1 MTGELRRLRRVSPNP
16 SEPNFC
22 YNRRPMAK
30 NEYGA
35 DSIKTLDPVTHI
47 RMRPGMYVGEPGTGA
62 MYHDCIYILMKE
74 VIDNSVDEF
83 VMGCGKKID
92 VTVNYDTGETSVRDY
107 GRGIPLEKVV
117 DCVSQMNTGG
127 KFDSD
132 NFQFSAGMNGVGTK
146 AVNALSEFFEVRSF
160 RDGAY
165 SEAFFK
171 EGRLQSKKR
180 GTCKTR
186 EPNGTFIR
194 YRPDVTVLKNFKV
207 REEHVVRRMKMY
219 CYVNAGLTIN
229 LNGQSICSEHGLA
242 DLIADEAQFEK
253 LYAPFHV
260 KTKNLEIIFTH
271 TNRFGEEYH
280 SFVNG
285 QYTTDGGTHLTA
297 FKEALTKAL
306 NDWDAKKKFDGD
318 DIRDGLLGAV
328 SLRIMNPVF
337 EGQTKIKFVMN
348 DIRSDLVAEMKKEI
362 EVALHRSPS
371 ETEKLIAK
379 IEETGKIRSQLNSI
393 KKQARERSQA
403 VQVRVPQLKDCK
415 NHLKL
420 DKIDK
425 KTGKPEGE
433 GTMIFLT
440 EGKSA
445 GGTLGNARDAMNQAV
460 FFLRGKCLNTCGLN
474 KDVLYKNEE
483 FFNLIKTLDIEDTLD
498 HLRYGKIIFATDA
511 DVDGLHIRMLLT
523 TFFMRFYRQ
532 LITDGRVFIL
542 ETPLF
547 RVRNKKEQ
555 YYCFSD
561 EERERAIKACGR
573 GCEITRFKG
582 LGELNAKEF
591 KDFIGPE
598 MRLTPVTCVDDV
610 DVEKT
615 IKFYMGANTPERKDY
630 IMDSLVCD
638 SSEF

>member
-1 MTGELRRLRRVSPNP
+1 
-16 SEPNFC
+16 
-22 YNRRPMAK
+22 MAK
-30 NEYGA
+30 DNYGA

-74 VIDNSVDEF
+74 VIDNAIDEF
-83 VMGCGKKID
+83 GQGFGRKID
-92 VTVNYDTGETSVRDY
+92 VTVNYDTGEVSVRDY

-127 KFDSD
+127 KYD
-132 NFQFSAGMNGVGTK
+132 NENYQFSAGMNGVGTK

-165 SEAFFK
+165 SEAFFR

-180 GTCKTR
+180 GTCRTR
-186 EPNGTFIR
+186 EPDGTFIR
-194 YRPDVTVLKNFKV
+194 YKPDVKVLKNFKV
-207 REEHVVRRMKMY
+207 REEHVLRRMKMY

-229 LNGQSICSEHGLA
+229 LNGQSICSDKGLS

-253 LYAPFHV
+253 LYAPFHL
-260 KTKNLEIIFTH
+260 KTKTLEIIFTH

-280 SFVNG
+280 TFVNG

-306 NDWDAKKKFDGD
+306 NDYDPKKKFDGD

-328 SLRIMNPVF
+328 SVRIMNPVF
-337 EGQTKIKFVMN
+337 EGQTKIKLVMN
-348 DIRSDLVAEMKKEI
+348 DLRADLVAQMRKEI
-362 EVALHRSPS
+362 EAVLHRAPA
-371 ETEKLIAK
+371 EADKLIAK
-379 IEETGKIRSQLNSI
+379 IEETGRIRSQLNTI

-403 VQVRVPQLKDCK
+403 VSVRVPQLKDCK
-415 NHLKL
+415 NHLRL
-420 DKIDK
+420 DKINK
-425 KTGKPEGE
+425 KTGKPEGDD
-433 GTMIFLT
+433 TMIFLT
-440 EGKSA
+440 EGQSA
-445 GGTLGNARDAMNQAV
+445 GGTLGLARDTTNQAV
-460 FFLRGKCLNTCGLN
+460 FFLKGKPLNTCGLN
-474 KDVLYKNEE
+474 KDVLYRNEE
-483 FFNLIKTLDIEDTLD
+483 FFNLIKTLDIEETLD
-498 HLRYGKIIFATDA
+498 HLRYSRIVFATDA

-532 LITDGRVFIL
+532 LVTDGRVFIL

-547 RVRNKKEQ
+547 RVRNKKEH
-555 YYCFSD
+555 YFCYSD
-561 EERERAIKACGR
+561 AEREAAIKKCGK

-582 LGELNAKEF
+582 LGEIDKDDF
-591 KDFIGPE
+591 KGFIGE
-598 MRLTPVTCVDDV
+598 GIRLTPVTCSDDV

-615 IKFYMGANTPERKDY
+615 IKFYMGNNTPERKDY

-638 SSEF
+638 STEF

>member
-1 MTGELRRLRRVSPNP
+1 
-16 SEPNFC
+16 
-22 YNRRPMAK
+22 MAK
-30 NEYGA
+30 DYG
-35 DSIKTLDPVTHI
+35 DTSIKTLDPVTHI

-74 VIDNSVDEF
+74 VIDNSIDEF

-92 VTVNYDTGETSVRDY
+92 VTVNYDTGEVSVRDY
-107 GRGIPLEKVV
+107 GRGIPLGKVV

-132 NFQFSAGMNGVGTK
+132 SFQFSAGMNGVGTK
-146 AVNALSEFFEVRSF
+146 AVNALSEFFEVRSYREGEF
-160 RDGAY
+160 
-165 SEAFFK
+165 SEAYFE
-171 EGRLQSKKR
+171 EGRLKSQRR
-180 GTCKTR
+180 GRQKTPER
-186 EPNGTFIR
+186 DGTFIR
-194 YRPDVTVLKNFKV
+194 YKPDVKVLKHFKV
-207 REEHVVRRMKMY
+207 REEHVLRRMKMY
-219 CYVNAGLTIN
+219 CYVNAGLTIV
-229 LNGQSICSEHGLA
+229 LNGQPICSEHGLA

-253 LYAPFHV
+253 LYTPFHV
-260 KTKNLEIIFTH
+260 KTKSLEIIFTH
-271 TNRFGEEYH
+271 TSRFGEEYH

-306 NDWDAKKKFDGD
+306 NDYDAKKKFDGD
-318 DIRDGLLGAV
+318 DIRDGLIGAV
-328 SLRIMNPVF
+328 SIRIMNPVF

-348 DIRSDLVAEMKKEI
+348 DIRADLVAEMKKAI
-362 EVALHRSPS
+362 EAELHRAPA

-379 IEETGKIRSQLNSI
+379 IEETGKIRSQLNTI
-393 KKQARERSQA
+393 KKKAREHAQA
-403 VQVRVPQLKDCK
+403 VSVRVPQLKDCK
-415 NHLKL
+415 HHLRL
-420 DKIDK
+420 DRVDR
-425 KTGKPEGE
+425 KTGQPEGAD
-433 GTMIFLT
+433 TMIFLT
-440 EGKSA
+440 EGQSA
-445 GGTLGNARDAMNQAV
+445 GGTLGNARDALNQAV
-460 FFLRGKCLNTCGLN
+460 FFLRGKPLNTFGVG
-474 KDVLYKNEE
+474 KSVLYENVE

-532 LITDGRVFIL
+532 LVTDGRVFIL

-555 YYCFSD
+555 HYCFSD
-561 EERERAIKACGR
+561 EEREAAIRKCGR

-591 KDFIGPE
+591 KDFIGPD
-598 MRLTPVTCVDDV
+598 MRLTPVTCADDQ

-615 IKFYMGANTPERKDY
+615 IKFYMGSNTPERKGY

-638 SSEF
+638 AAEF

>member
-1 MTGELRRLRRVSPNP
+1 
-16 SEPNFC
+16 
-22 YNRRPMAK
+22 MAK
-30 NEYGA
+30 ENYG
-35 DSIKTLDPVTHI
+35 DDNIKTLDPVTHI

-74 VIDNSVDEF
+74 VIDNSIDEF
-83 VMGCGKKID
+83 VMGHGKKID
-92 VTVNYDTGETSVRDY
+92 VTVNYDTGEVSVRDY
-107 GRGIPLEKVV
+107 GRGIPLGKVV

-132 NFQFSAGMNGVGTK
+132 AFQFSAGMNGVGTK
-146 AVNALSEFFEVRSF
+146 AVNALSEFFEVRSYREGEF
-160 RDGAY
+160 
-165 SEAFFK
+165 SEAYFE
-171 EGRLQSKKR
+171 EGRLKSKKR
-180 GTCKTR
+180 GAQKKPER
-186 EPNGTFIR
+186 DGTFIH
-194 YRPDVTVLKNFKV
+194 YKPDVKVLKHFKV
-207 REEHVVRRMKMY
+207 REEHVLRRMKMY
-219 CYVNAGLTIN
+219 CYVNAGLTIC
-229 LNGQSICSEHGLA
+229 LNGQDICSEHGLA
-242 DLIADEAQFEK
+242 DLVADEVQFEK

-260 KTKNLEIIFTH
+260 KTKTLEIIFTH

-306 NDWDAKKKFDGD
+306 NDYDSKKKFDGD

-328 SLRIMNPVF
+328 SIRIMNPVF

-348 DIRSDLVAEMKKEI
+348 DIRADLVAEMKKAI
-362 EVALHRSPS
+362 EAELHRAPA

-379 IEETGKIRSQLNSI
+379 IEETGKIRSQLVSI
-393 KKQARERSQA
+393 KKKAREHSQA
-403 VQVRVPQLKDCK
+403 VSVRVPQLKDCQH
-415 NHLKL
+415 HLKL
-420 DKIDK
+420 DKINK
-425 KTGKPEGE
+425 KTGKPEGDD
-433 GTMIFLT
+433 TMIFLT
-440 EGKSA
+440 EGQSA
-445 GGTLGNARDAMNQAV
+445 GGTLGNARDATNQAV
-460 FFLRGKCLNTCGLN
+460 FFLRGKPLNTFGVGKN
-474 KDVLYKNEE
+474 VLYENVE

-498 HLRYGKIIFATDA
+498 HLRYAKIIFATDA

-532 LITDGRVFIL
+532 LVTDGRVFIL

-547 RVRNKKEQ
+547 RVRNKKDQ
-555 YYCFSD
+555 VYCFS
-561 EERERAIKACGR
+561 EAERDAAQKKLGR
-573 GCEITRFKG
+573 GCETTRFKG

-591 KDFIGPE
+591 KDFIGE
-598 MRLTPVTCVDDV
+598 DMRLTPVTCSDDV

-615 IKFYMGANTPERKDY
+615 IKFYMGNNTPERKGY

>member
-1 MTGELRRLRRVSPNP
+1 
-16 SEPNFC
+16 
-22 YNRRPMAK
+22 MAK

-146 AVNALSEFFEVRSF
+146 AVNALSEFFEVRAF
-160 RDGAY
+160 RDGEY

-171 EGRLQSKKR
+171 EGRLQSSKR
-180 GTCKTR
+180 GKCAAR

-194 YRPDVTVLKNFKV
+194 YKPDAKVLKNFKV
-207 REEHVVRRMKMY
+207 REEHVLRRMKMY

-229 LNGQSICSEHGLA
+229 LNGQAICSERGLA

-306 NDWDAKKKFDGD
+306 NDYDPKKKFDGD
-318 DIRDGLLGAV
+318 DIRDGLIGAV
-328 SLRIMNPVF
+328 SIRIMNPVF

-348 DIRSDLVAEMKKEI
+348 DIRAELVQQMRKEI
-362 EVALHRSPS
+362 EAALHRSTA
-371 ETEKLIAK
+371 EADKLIAK
-379 IEETGKIRSQLNSI
+379 IEETGKIRSQLNTI

-403 VQVRVPQLKDCK
+403 VSVRVPQLKDCK
-415 NHLKL
+415 NHLRL
-420 DKIDK
+420 DKLNK
-425 KTGKPEGE
+425 KTGKPEGDD
-433 GTMIFLT
+433 TMIFLT
-440 EGKSA
+440 EGQSA
-445 GGTLGNARDAMNQAV
+445 GGTLGQARDTMNQAM
-460 FFLRGKCLNTCGLN
+460 FFLKGKPLNTCGLA
-474 KDVLYKNEE
+474 KDVLYRNEE
-483 FFNLIKTLDIEDTLD
+483 FFNLIKTLDIEESLD
-498 HLRYGKIIFATDA
+498 NLRYSKIIFATDA

-532 LITDGRVFIL
+532 LILDGRVFIL

-547 RVRNKKEQ
+547 RVRNKKEH
-555 YYCFSD
+555 YFCYTD
-561 EERERAIKACGR
+561 AEREAAIRKCGR

-582 LGELNAKEF
+582 LGEIDKEDF
-591 KDFIGPE
+591 KGFIGE
-598 MRLTPVTCVDDV
+598 DMRLTPVVCADDS

-630 IMDSLVCD
+630 IMESLVCD

>member
-1 MTGELRRLRRVSPNP
+1 
-16 SEPNFC
+16 
-22 YNRRPMAK
+22 MAK
-30 NEYGA
+30 DYG
-35 DSIKTLDPVTHI
+35 DDKIKTLDPVTHI

-74 VIDNSVDEF
+74 VIDNSIDEF

-92 VTVNYDTGETSVRDY
+92 VTVNYDTGEVSVRDY
-107 GRGIPLEKVV
+107 GRGIPLGKVV

-132 NFQFSAGMNGVGTK
+132 SFQFSAGMNGVGTK
-146 AVNALSEFFEVRSF
+146 AVNALSTFFEVRSF
-160 RDGAY
+160 RDGEFA
-165 SEAFFK
+165 EACFE
-171 EGRLQSKKR
+171 EGRLKSQRR
-180 GTCKTR
+180 GKQKTAER
-186 EPNGTFIR
+186 DGTIIR
-194 YRPDVTVLKNFKV
+194 YRPDVKVLKNFKM
-207 REEHVVRRMKMY
+207 REEHVLRRMKMY
-219 CYVNAGLTIN
+219 CYVNAGLTIV
-229 LNGQSICSEHGLA
+229 LNGQTICSEHGLA
-242 DLIADEAQFEK
+242 DLVADEAQFEK

-260 KTKNLEIIFTH
+260 KTKSLEIIFTH

-306 NDWDAKKKFDGD
+306 NDYDAKKKFDGD

-328 SLRIMNPVF
+328 SIRIMNPVF

-348 DIRSDLVAEMKKEI
+348 DIRADLVAEMKKEI
-362 EVALHRSPS
+362 LAALHRAPA
-371 ETEKLIAK
+371 ETEKLVAK
-379 IEETGKIRSQLNSI
+379 IEETGKIRSQLNTI
-393 KKQARERSQA
+393 KKQARERTQA
-403 VQVRVPQLKDCK
+403 VSVRVPQLKDCK
-415 NHLKL
+415 RHLKL

-425 KTGKPEGE
+425 KTGQPEGAD
-433 GTMIFLT
+433 TMIFLT
-440 EGKSA
+440 EGQSA
-445 GGTLGNARDAMNQAV
+445 GGTLGLARDTMNQAV
-460 FFLRGKCLNTCGLN
+460 FFLKGKPLNTCGLN
-474 KDVLYKNEE
+474 KDVLYRNEE

-498 HLRYGKIIFATDA
+498 HLRYGRIIFATDA

-547 RVRNKKEQ
+547 RVRNKKEH
-555 YYCFSD
+555 YFCYTD
-561 EERERAIKACGR
+561 AEREAAIRKCGK

-582 LGELNAKEF
+582 LGEIDKDDF
-591 KDFIGPE
+591 KGFIGDE
-598 MRLTPVTCVDDV
+598 IRLTPVTCSDDQ

-630 IMDSLVCD
+630 IMDTLVCD
-638 SSEF
+638 AAEF

>member
-1 MTGELRRLRRVSPNP
+1 
-16 SEPNFC
+16 
-22 YNRRPMAK
+22 MAK
-30 NEYGA
+30 KEYGA

-47 RMRPGMYVGEPGTGA
+47 RKRPGMYVGEPGTGA

-92 VTVNYDTGETSVRDY
+92 VTVDYATGETSVRDY

-117 DCVSQMNTGG
+117 ACVSQMNTGG

-146 AVNALSEFFEVRSF
+146 AVNALSEFFEVRAF
-160 RDGAY
+160 RDGEY
-165 SEAFFK
+165 SEAFFR
-171 EGRLQSKKR
+171 EGRLVSQKR
-180 GTCKTR
+180 GKCERR
-186 EPNGTFIR
+186 EPDGTFIR
-194 YRPDVTVLKNFKV
+194 YKPDEKVLKKFKV
-207 REEHVVRRMKMY
+207 REEHVLRRMKMY
-219 CYVNAGLTIN
+219 CYVNAGLEIV
-229 LNGQSICSEHGLA
+229 LNGQRICSQNGLS

-253 LYAPFHV
+253 LYTPFHI
-260 KTKNLEIIFTH
+260 KTKNLELIFTH

-306 NDWDAKKKFDGD
+306 NDFDSKKKFDGD
-318 DIRDGLLGAV
+318 DIRDGLVGAV
-328 SLRIMNPVF
+328 SLRIMDPVF

-348 DIRSDLVAEMKKEI
+348 DIRPALVAEMKKEI
-362 EVALHRSPS
+362 DAALHRSPG
-371 ETEKLIAK
+371 ETAKLIAK
-379 IEETGKIRSQLNSI
+379 IEETGKIRSQLNTI

-403 VQVRVPQLKDCK
+403 VSVRVPQLKDCR
-415 NHLKL
+415 NHLRL

-425 KTGKPEGE
+425 KTGRPEGE
-433 GTMIFLT
+433 DTMIFLT

-483 FFNLIKTLDIEDTLD
+483 FFNLIKTLDIEDGTD
-498 HLRYGKIIFATDA
+498 RLRYGKIVFATDA

-532 LITDGRVFIL
+532 LVADGRVFIL

-547 RVRNKKEQ
+547 RVRNKKIQ
-555 YYCFSD
+555 RYCFSD
-561 EERERAIKACGR
+561 AEREAAIAECGK

-591 KDFIGPE
+591 KDFIGPD
-598 MRLTPVTCVDDV
+598 MRLTPVTCTDDT

-630 IMDSLVCD
+630 IMESLVCD
-638 SSEF
+638 PGDF

>member
-1 MTGELRRLRRVSPNP
+1 
-16 SEPNFC
+16 
-22 YNRRPMAK
+22 MAK
-30 NEYGA
+30 ENYS
-35 DSIKTLDPVTHI
+35 DDNIKTLDPVTHI

-74 VIDNSVDEF
+74 VIDNSIDEF
-83 VMGCGKKID
+83 VMGCGKRID

-107 GRGIPLEKVV
+107 GRGIPLGKVV

-132 NFQFSAGMNGVGTK
+132 SFQFSAGMNGVGTK
-146 AVNALSEFFEVRSF
+146 AVNARSEFFEGRSYREGEF
-160 RDGAY
+160 
-165 SEAFFK
+165 SEAYFE
-171 EGRLQSKKR
+171 EGRLKSKKR
-180 GTCKTR
+180 GKQK
-186 EPNGTFIR
+186 EPQRDGTFIR
-194 YRPDVTVLKNFKV
+194 YKPDAKVLKHFKV
-207 REEHVVRRMKMY
+207 REEHVLRRMKMY

-229 LNGQSICSEHGLA
+229 LNGQTICSDHGLQ
-242 DLIADEAQFEK
+242 DLIADEVQFEK
-253 LYAPFHV
+253 LYAPFHI
-260 KTKNLEIIFTH
+260 KTKTLEIIFTH

-306 NDWDAKKKFDGD
+306 NDYDSKKKFEGD
-318 DIRDGLLGAV
+318 DIRDGLIGAV
-328 SLRIMNPVF
+328 SIRIMNPVF

-348 DIRSDLVAEMKKEI
+348 DIRSDLVAEMRKEI
-362 EVALHRSPS
+362 ESALHRSPA
-371 ETEKLIAK
+371 ETDKLIAK
-379 IEETGKIRSQLNSI
+379 IEETGKIRSQLVTI
-393 KKQARERSQA
+393 KKKAREHAQA
-403 VQVRVPQLKDCK
+403 VSVRVPQLKDCK

-420 DKIDK
+420 DKINK
-425 KTGKPEGE
+425 KTGKAEGE
-433 GTMIFLT
+433 DTMIFLT
-440 EGKSA
+440 EGLSA
-445 GGTLGNARDAMNQAV
+445 GGTLGKVRDAATQAV
-460 FFLRGKCLNTCGLN
+460 FFLRGKCLNTCGMSKN
-474 KDVLYKNEE
+474 VLYENVE
-483 FFNLIKTLDIEDTLD
+483 FFNLIKTLDVDETLE

-532 LITDGRVFIL
+532 LVTDGRVFIL

-561 EERERAIKACGR
+561 EERETAIKKCGR

-582 LGELNAKEF
+582 LGELDDDDF
-591 KDFIGPE
+591 RDFIGPD
-598 MRLTPVTCVDDV
+598 MRLTPVTCADDS

-615 IKFYMGANTPERKDY
+615 IKFYMGSNTPERKDY
-630 IMDSLVCD
+630 IMNTLVCD
-638 SSEF
+638 ETSFE

>member
-1 MTGELRRLRRVSPNP
+1 
-16 SEPNFC
+16 
-22 YNRRPMAK
+22 MAK
-30 NEYGA
+30 DYG
-35 DSIKTLDPVTHI
+35 DDKIKTLDPVTHI
-47 RMRPGMYVGEPGTGA
+47 RLRPGMYVGEPGTGA

-74 VIDNSVDEF
+74 VIDNSIDEF
-83 VMGCGKKID
+83 VMGEGKRID
-92 VTVNYDTGETSVRDY
+92 VTVNYDTGETAVRDY
-107 GRGIPLEKVV
+107 GRGIPLGKVV

-132 NFQFSAGMNGVGTK
+132 SFQFSAGMNGVGTK

-160 RDGAY
+160 RDGEF
-165 SEAFFK
+165 SEAMFK

-180 GTCKTR
+180 GKTKTS
-186 EPNGTFIR
+186 EPHGTYIR
-194 YRPDVTVLKNFKV
+194 YKPDVKVLKSFKV
-207 REEHVVRRMKMY
+207 REEHVLRRMKMY

-229 LNGQSICSEHGLA
+229 LNGQEIRSDRGLS

-253 LYAPFHV
+253 LYAPFHI
-260 KTKNLEIIFTH
+260 KTKNLELIFTH

-306 NDWDAKKKFDGD
+306 NEYDPKKKFDGD
-318 DIRDGLLGAV
+318 DIRDGLIGAV

-348 DIRSDLVAEMKKEI
+348 DIRADLVNEMKKEI
-362 EVALHRSPS
+362 LTALHRSS
-371 ETEKLIAK
+371 AETDKLIAK
-379 IEETGKIRSQLNSI
+379 IEETGKIRSQLNTI

-420 DKIDK
+420 DKLDK
-425 KTGKPEGE
+425 KTGKAEGE

-483 FFNLIKTLDIEDTLD
+483 FFNLIKTLDIEETLE

-532 LITDGRVFIL
+532 LVTDGRVYIL

-555 YYCFSD
+555 HYCFSD
-561 EERERAIKACGR
+561 EEREAAIKKCGK

-598 MRLTPVTCVDDV
+598 MRLTPVTCADDT

>member
-1 MTGELRRLRRVSPNP
+1 
-16 SEPNFC
+16 
-22 YNRRPMAK
+22 MAK
-30 NEYGA
+30 DYG
-35 DSIKTLDPVTHI
+35 DDKIKTLDPVTHI

-74 VIDNSVDEF
+74 VIDNSIDEF

-92 VTVNYDTGETSVRDY
+92 VTVNYDTGEVSVRDY
-107 GRGIPLEKVV
+107 GRGIPLGKVV

-132 NFQFSAGMNGVGTK
+132 SFQFSAGMNGVGTK
-146 AVNALSEFFEVRSF
+146 AVNALSTFFEVRSF
-160 RDGAY
+160 RDGEFA
-165 SEAFFK
+165 EASFE
-171 EGRLQSKKR
+171 EGRLKSQRR
-180 GTCKTR
+180 GKQKTAER
-186 EPNGTFIR
+186 DGTFIR
-194 YRPDVTVLKNFKV
+194 YRPDVKVLKNFKM
-207 REEHVVRRMKMY
+207 REEHVLRRMKMY
-219 CYVNAGLTIN
+219 CYVNAGLTIV
-229 LNGQSICSEHGLA
+229 LNGQTICSEHGLA
-242 DLIADEAQFEK
+242 DLVADEAQFEK

-260 KTKNLEIIFTH
+260 KTKSLEIIFTH

-306 NDWDAKKKFDGD
+306 NDYDAKKKFDGD

-328 SLRIMNPVF
+328 SIRIMNPVF

-348 DIRSDLVAEMKKEI
+348 DIRADLVAEMKKEI
-362 EVALHRSPS
+362 LAALHRAPA
-371 ETEKLIAK
+371 ETEKLVAK
-379 IEETGKIRSQLNSI
+379 IEETGKIRSQLNTI
-393 KKQARERSQA
+393 KKQARERTQA
-403 VQVRVPQLKDCK
+403 VSVRVPQLKDCK
-415 NHLKL
+415 RHLKL

-425 KTGKPEGE
+425 KTGQPEGSD
-433 GTMIFLT
+433 TMIFLT
-440 EGKSA
+440 EGQSA
-445 GGTLGNARDAMNQAV
+445 GGTLGLARDTMNQAV
-460 FFLRGKCLNTCGLN
+460 FFLKGKPLNTCGLN
-474 KDVLYKNEE
+474 KDVLYRNEE

-498 HLRYGKIIFATDA
+498 HLRYGRIIFATDA

-547 RVRNKKEQ
+547 RVRNKKEH
-555 YYCFSD
+555 YFCYTD
-561 EERERAIKACGR
+561 AEREAAIRKCGK

-582 LGELNAKEF
+582 LGEIDKDDF
-591 KDFIGPE
+591 KGFIGDE
-598 MRLTPVTCVDDV
+598 IRLTPVTCADDQ

-630 IMDSLVCD
+630 IMNTLVCD
-638 SSEF
+638 AAEF

>member
-1 MTGELRRLRRVSPNP
+1 
-16 SEPNFC
+16 
-22 YNRRPMAK
+22 MAK
-30 NEYGA
+30 DYG
-35 DSIKTLDPVTHI
+35 DTSIKTLDPVTHI
-47 RMRPGMYVGEPGTGA
+47 RTRPGMYVGEPGTGA

-74 VIDNSVDEF
+74 VIDNSIDEF
-83 VMGCGKKID
+83 VMGCGKRID
-92 VTVNYDTGETSVRDY
+92 VNVNYDTGETSVRDY
-107 GRGIPLEKVV
+107 GRGIPLGKVV

-132 NFQFSAGMNGVGTK
+132 SFQFSAGMNGVGTK
-146 AVNALSEFFEVRSF
+146 AVNALSEFFEVRAF
-160 RDGAY
+160 RDGEF

-180 GTCKTR
+180 GKQKTAER
-186 EPNGTFIR
+186 DGTFIR
-194 YRPDVTVLKNFKV
+194 YKPDVKVLKNFKV

-219 CYVNAGLTIN
+219 CYVNAGLTIT
-229 LNGQSICSEHGLA
+229 LNGQEICSDHGLA

-253 LYAPFHV
+253 LYAPFHI

-306 NDWDAKKKFDGD
+306 NEYDSKKKFDGD
-318 DIRDGLLGAV
+318 DIRDGLIGAV

-348 DIRSDLVAEMKKEI
+348 DIKAELVTEMRQEI
-362 EVALHRSPS
+362 LSALHRSS
-371 ETEKLIAK
+371 AETEKLIKK
-379 IEETGKIRSQLNSI
+379 IEETGKIRSQLNTI
-393 KKQARERSQA
+393 KKQARERAQA
-403 VQVRVPQLKDCK
+403 TSVRVPQLKDCK

-420 DKIDK
+420 DKIVK

-433 GTMIFLT
+433 DTMIFLT
-440 EGKSA
+440 EGQSA

-460 FFLRGKCLNTCGLN
+460 FFLRGKPLNTFGVG
-474 KDVLYKNEE
+474 KEVLYKNEE
-483 FFNLIKTLDIEDTLD
+483 FFNLIKTLDIEETLD

-511 DVDGLHIRMLLT
+511 DVDGLHIRMLLA

-532 LITDGRVFIL
+532 LITDGRVYIL

-561 EERERAIKACGR
+561 REREEAIRKCGR

-591 KDFIGPE
+591 KDFIGPD
-598 MRLTPVTCVDDV
+598 MRLTPVTCSDDV

-638 SSEF
+638 AAEF

>member
-1 MTGELRRLRRVSPNP
+1 
-16 SEPNFC
+16 
-22 YNRRPMAK
+22 MAK
-30 NEYGA
+30 DYG
-35 DSIKTLDPVTHI
+35 DTSIKTLDPVTHI

-83 VMGCGKKID
+83 VMGHGKKID
-92 VTVNYDTGETSVRDY
+92 VTVNYDTGEVSVRDY
-107 GRGIPLEKVV
+107 GRGIPLGKVV

-132 NFQFSAGMNGVGTK
+132 AFQFSAGMNGVGTK
-146 AVNALSEFFEVRSF
+146 AVNALSAFFEVRSF
-160 RDGAY
+160 REGEF
-165 SEAFFK
+165 SEAYFE
-171 EGRLQSKKR
+171 EGRLKSQKR
-180 GTCKTR
+180 GKQKTAER
-186 EPNGTFIR
+186 DGTFIR
-194 YRPDVTVLKNFKV
+194 YRPDEKVLKRFKM
-207 REEHVVRRMKMY
+207 REEHVLRRMKMY
-219 CYVNAGLTIN
+219 CYVNAGLTIC
-229 LNGQSICSEHGLA
+229 LNGQDICSERGLA
-242 DLIADEAQFEK
+242 DLIADEVQFEK

-260 KTKNLEIIFTH
+260 KTKTLEIIFTH

-306 NDWDAKKKFDGD
+306 NDYDAKKKFDGD
-318 DIRDGLLGAV
+318 DIRDGLIGAV
-328 SLRIMNPVF
+328 SIRIMNPVF

-348 DIRSDLVAEMKKEI
+348 DIRAELVAEMKKAI
-362 EVALHRSPS
+362 EAELHRAPA
-371 ETEKLIAK
+371 EADKLIAK
-379 IEETGKIRSQLNSI
+379 IEETGKIRSQLNTI
-393 KKQARERSQA
+393 KKQARERTQA
-403 VQVRVPQLKDCK
+403 VSVRVPQLKDCK

-420 DKIDK
+420 DKVDK
-425 KTGKPEGE
+425 KTGKPEGAD
-433 GTMIFLT
+433 TMIFLT
-440 EGKSA
+440 EGQSA

-460 FFLRGKCLNTCGLN
+460 FFLKGKPLNTCGLN
-474 KDVLYKNEE
+474 KDVLYRNEE

-498 HLRYGKIIFATDA
+498 HLRYGRIIFATDA

-547 RVRNKKEQ
+547 RVRNKKEH
-555 YYCFSD
+555 YFCYSD
-561 EERERAIKACGR
+561 AEREAAIRKCGR

-582 LGELNAKEF
+582 LGEIDKDDF
-591 KDFIGPE
+591 KGFIGDDI
-598 MRLTPVTCVDDV
+598 RLTPVTCADDV

-638 SSEF
+638 AAEF

>member
-1 MTGELRRLRRVSPNP
+1 
-16 SEPNFC
+16 
-22 YNRRPMAK
+22 MAK
-30 NEYGA
+30 DYA
-35 DSIKTLDPVTHI
+35 DSSIKTLDPVTHI

-74 VIDNSVDEF
+74 VIDNSIDEF
-83 VMGCGKKID
+83 VMGAGKRID
-92 VTVNYDTGETSVRDY
+92 VNVNYDTGETSVRDY
-107 GRGIPLEKVV
+107 GRGIPLGKVV

-132 NFQFSAGMNGVGTK
+132 SFQFSAGMNGVGTK
-146 AVNALSEFFEVRSF
+146 AVNALSEFFEVRSY
-160 RDGAY
+160 RDGEY
-165 SEAFFK
+165 SEAYFE
-171 EGRLQSKKR
+171 EGRIRSKKR
-180 GTCKTR
+180 GKAKTSDGH
-186 EPNGTFIR
+186 GTYTR
-194 YRPDVTVLKNFKV
+194 YKPDVKVLKHFKV
-207 REEHVVRRMKMY
+207 REEHVVRRMRMY
-219 CYVNAGLTIN
+219 CYVNAGLTIS
-229 LNGQSICSEHGLA
+229 LNGQEIRSDKGLQ

-253 LYAPFHV
+253 LYQPFHV

-271 TNRFGEEYH
+271 TNRFGEGYH

-306 NDWDAKKKFDGD
+306 NDYDPKKKFDGD
-318 DIRDGLLGAV
+318 DIRDGLIGAV

-348 DIRSDLVAEMKKEI
+348 DIRAELVQQMKKEI
-362 EVALHRSPS
+362 EAALHRSPA

-379 IEETGKIRSQLNSI
+379 IEETGKIRSQLNTI
-393 KKQARERSQA
+393 KKQARERTQA
-403 VQVRVPQLKDCK
+403 TQVRVPQLKDCK

-420 DKIDK
+420 DKINK
-425 KTGKPEGE
+425 KTGKAEGE
-433 GTMIFLT
+433 ETMIFLT

-460 FFLRGKCLNTCGLN
+460 FFLRGKCLNTFGLN
-474 KDVLYKNEE
+474 KDILYKNEE
-483 FFNLIKTLDIEDTLD
+483 FFNLIKSLDIEEKLD
-498 HLRYGKIIFATDA
+498 NLRYGKIIFATDA

-532 LITDGRVFIL
+532 LIMDGRVFIL

-561 EERERAIKACGR
+561 VEREAAIKKCGR

-591 KDFIGPE
+591 KDFIGPK
-598 MRLTPVTCVDDV
+598 MRLTPVTCADDV

-615 IKFYMGANTPERKDY
+615 IKFYMGSNTPERKDY
-630 IMDSLVCD
+630 IMESLVCY
-638 SSEF
+638 SSDL

>member
-1 MTGELRRLRRVSPNP
+1 
-16 SEPNFC
+16 
-22 YNRRPMAK
+22 MAK
-30 NEYGA
+30 DNYG
-35 DSIKTLDPVTHI
+35 DSSIKTLDPVTHI

-74 VIDNSVDEF
+74 VIDNSIDEF
-83 VMGCGKKID
+83 VMGFGKRID

-107 GRGIPLEKVV
+107 GRGIPLGKVV

-127 KFDSD
+127 KFNSE

-146 AVNALSEFFEVRSF
+146 AVNALSEFFEVRSY
-160 RDGAY
+160 RDGEF
-165 SEAFFK
+165 SEALFK
-171 EGRLQSKKR
+171 EGRIVSKKR
-180 GTCKTR
+180 GKDKD
-186 EPNGTFIR
+186 NQHSGTFVR
-194 YRPDVTVLKNFKV
+194 YRPDVKVLKNFKV
-207 REEHVVRRMKMY
+207 REEHVLRRMKMY
-219 CYVNAGLTIN
+219 CYVNAGLTIR
-229 LNGQSICSEHGLA
+229 LNGQEICSDHGLA
-242 DLIADEAQFEK
+242 DLVADEAQFEK
-253 LYAPFHV
+253 LYAPFHI
-260 KTKNLEIIFTH
+260 KTKKLEIIFTH

-306 NDWDAKKKFDGD
+306 NEFEPKKKFDGD
-318 DIRDGLLGAV
+318 DIRDGLIGAV
-328 SLRIMNPVF
+328 ALKVMEPVF

-348 DIRSDLVAEMKKEI
+348 DLRAELVREMQKEI
-362 EVALHRSPS
+362 LAALHRSSS
-371 ETEKLIAK
+371 EAAKLIAK
-379 IEETGKIRSQLNSI
+379 IEETGKIRSQLNTI

-403 VQVRVPQLKDCK
+403 VSVRVPQLKDCK
-415 NHLKL
+415 RHLKL

-425 KTGKPEGE
+425 KTGKPEGSD
-433 GTMIFLT
+433 TMIFLV

-445 GGTLGNARDAMNQAV
+445 GGTMVSARDQDTQAV
-460 FFLRGKCLNTCGLN
+460 FCLRGKCLNTCGLN

-483 FFNLIKTLDIEDTLD
+483 FFNLIKTLDIEDTVE
-498 HLRYGKIIFATDA
+498 HLRYGKIVFATDA

-532 LITDGRVFIL
+532 LINDGRVFIL

-555 YYCFSD
+555 YFCYS
-561 EERERAIKACGR
+561 EEEKLAAQKKCGK
-573 GCEITRFKG
+573 GVETTRFKG
-582 LGELNAKEF
+582 LGEIDSGDF
-591 KDFIGPE
+591 KGFIDKHI
-598 MRLTPVTCVDDV
+598 RLTPVTCADDV

-615 IKFYMGANTPERKDY
+615 IKFYMGQNTPERKDY
-630 IMDSLVCD
+630 IMENLVCD

>member
-1 MTGELRRLRRVSPNP
+1 MSRD
-16 SEPNFC
+16 
-22 YNRRPMAK
+22 
-30 NEYGA
+30 YG
-35 DSIKTLDPVTHI
+35 DSNIKTLDPVTHI

-74 VIDNSVDEF
+74 VIDNSIDEF
-83 VMGCGKKID
+83 VMGHGKKID
-92 VTVNYDTGETSVRDY
+92 VNVNYDTGEVSVRDY
-107 GRGIPLEKVV
+107 GRGIPLGKVV

-132 NFQFSAGMNGVGTK
+132 AFQFSAGMNGVGTK
-146 AVNALSEFFEVRSF
+146 AVNALSEFFEVRSYREGEF
-160 RDGAY
+160 
-165 SEAFFK
+165 SEAYFE
-171 EGRLQSKKR
+171 EGRLKSKKR
-180 GTCKTR
+180 GAQKTPER
-186 EPNGTFIR
+186 DGTFIH
-194 YRPDVTVLKNFKV
+194 YKPDVKVLKHFKV
-207 REEHVVRRMKMY
+207 REEHVLRRMKMY

-229 LNGQSICSEHGLA
+229 LNGQDICSEHGLA
-242 DLIADEAQFEK
+242 DLVADEVQFEK

-260 KTKNLEIIFTH
+260 KTKTLEIIFTH

-306 NDWDAKKKFDGD
+306 NDYDSKKKFDGD

-328 SLRIMNPVF
+328 SIRIMNPVF

-348 DIRSDLVAEMKKEI
+348 DIRADLVAEMKKAI
-362 EVALHRSPS
+362 EAELHRAPA

-379 IEETGKIRSQLNSI
+379 IEETGKIRSQLVSI
-393 KKQARERSQA
+393 KKKAREHSQA
-403 VQVRVPQLKDCK
+403 VSVRVPQLKDCQH
-415 NHLKL
+415 HLKL
-420 DKIDK
+420 DKINK
-425 KTGKPEGE
+425 KTGKPEGDD
-433 GTMIFLT
+433 TMIFLT
-440 EGKSA
+440 EGQSA
-445 GGTLGNARDAMNQAV
+445 GGTLGNARDATNQAV
-460 FFLRGKCLNTCGLN
+460 FFLRGKPLNTFGVGKN
-474 KDVLYKNEE
+474 VLYENVE

-498 HLRYGKIIFATDA
+498 HLRYAKIIFATDA

-532 LITDGRVFIL
+532 LVTDGRVFIL

-547 RVRNKKEQ
+547 RVRNKKDQ
-555 YYCFSD
+555 VYCFS
-561 EERERAIKACGR
+561 EAERDAAQKKLGR
-573 GCEITRFKG
+573 GCETTRFKG

-591 KDFIGPE
+591 KDFIGE
-598 MRLTPVTCVDDV
+598 DMRLTPVTCSDDV

-615 IKFYMGANTPERKDY
+615 IKFYMGNNTPERKGY

-638 SSEF
+638 SSDF

>member
-1 MTGELRRLRRVSPNP
+1 
-16 SEPNFC
+16 
-22 YNRRPMAK
+22 MAK
-30 NEYGA
+30 DYG
-35 DSIKTLDPVTHI
+35 DTSIKTLDPVTHI
-47 RMRPGMYVGEPGTGA
+47 RTRPGMYVGEPGTGA

-83 VMGCGKKID
+83 VMGKGKRID
-92 VTVNYDTGETSVRDY
+92 VNVNYDTGETSVRDY
-107 GRGIPLEKVV
+107 GRGIPLGKVV

-132 NFQFSAGMNGVGTK
+132 AFQFSAGMNGVGTK
-146 AVNALSEFFEVRSF
+146 AVNALSSFFEVRSF
-160 RDGAY
+160 RDGEF
-165 SEAFFK
+165 SEAYFE
-171 EGRLQSKKR
+171 EGRLKRQKR
-180 GTCKTR
+180 GKQKTA
-186 EPNGTFIR
+186 EKNGTFIR
-194 YRPDVTVLKNFKV
+194 YKPDVKVLKHFKV
-207 REEHVVRRMKMY
+207 REEHVLRRMKMY
-219 CYVNAGLTIN
+219 CYVNAGLTIV
-229 LNGQSICSEHGLA
+229 LNGQEICSDRGLA

-253 LYAPFHV
+253 LYAPFHIR
-260 KTKNLEIIFTH
+260 TKQFEIIFTH

-306 NDWDAKKKFDGD
+306 NEYDTKKKFDGD
-318 DIRDGLLGAV
+318 DIRDGLIGAV

-348 DIRSDLVAEMKKEI
+348 DIKADLVAEMKKEI
-362 EVALHRSPS
+362 LAALHRSS
-371 ETEKLIAK
+371 AETEKLVKK
-379 IEETGKIRSQLNSI
+379 IEETGKIRSQLNTI
-393 KKQARERSQA
+393 KKQARERTQA
-403 VQVRVPQLKDCK
+403 TSVRVPQLKDCK

-420 DKIDK
+420 DKIVK

-433 GTMIFLT
+433 DTMIFLT
-440 EGKSA
+440 EGQSA

-460 FFLRGKCLNTCGLN
+460 FFLRGKPLNTFGVG
-474 KDVLYKNEE
+474 KEVLYKNEE
-483 FFNLIKTLDIEDTLD
+483 FFNLIKTLDIEETLD

-511 DVDGLHIRMLLT
+511 DVDWLHIRMLLA

-532 LITDGRVFIL
+532 LITDGRVYIL

-555 YYCFSD
+555 HYCFSD
-561 EERERAIKACGR
+561 EEREEAIKKCGR

-591 KDFIGPE
+591 KDFIGPN
-598 MRLTPVTCVDDV
+598 MRLTPVTCSDDI

-638 SSEF
+638 AAEF

>member
-1 MTGELRRLRRVSPNP
+1 
-16 SEPNFC
+16 
-22 YNRRPMAK
+22 MAK
-30 NEYGA
+30 ENYGA

-74 VIDNSVDEF
+74 VIDNAIDEF
-83 VMGCGKKID
+83 VQGFGKKID
-92 VTVNYDTGETSVRDY
+92 VNVNYDTGEVSVRDY

-127 KFDSD
+127 KYD
-132 NFQFSAGMNGVGTK
+132 NENYQFSAGMNGVGTK
-146 AVNALSEFFEVRSF
+146 AVNALSEFFEVRAF

-165 SEAFFK
+165 SEGFFK
-171 EGRLQSKKR
+171 EGRLQSQKR
-180 GTCKTR
+180 GKCAKS
-186 EPNGTFIR
+186 EPNGTYIH
-194 YRPDVTVLKNFKV
+194 YKPDVKVLKNFKV
-207 REEHVVRRMKMY
+207 REEHVLRRMKMY

-229 LNGQSICSEHGLA
+229 LNGQTICSEKGLS
-242 DLIADEAQFEK
+242 DLITDEAQFEK
-253 LYAPFHV
+253 LYAPFHL
-260 KTKNLEIIFTH
+260 KTKTLEIIFTH

-280 SFVNG
+280 TFVNG

-306 NDWDAKKKFDGD
+306 NDYDPKKKFDGD

-328 SLRIMNPVF
+328 SVRIMNPVF
-337 EGQTKIKFVMN
+337 EGQTKIKLVMN
-348 DIRSDLVAEMKKEI
+348 DLRSDLVAQMRKEI
-362 EVALHRSPS
+362 ETVLHRSPA
-371 ETEKLIAK
+371 ETDKLIAK
-379 IEETGKIRSQLNSI
+379 IEETGKIRSQLNTI
-393 KKQARERSQA
+393 KKQARERTQA
-403 VQVRVPQLKDCK
+403 VSVRVPQLKDCK

-420 DKIDK
+420 DKINK
-425 KTGKPEGE
+425 KTGKPEGDD
-433 GTMIFLT
+433 TMIFLT
-440 EGKSA
+440 EGQSA
-445 GGTLGNARDAMNQAV
+445 GGTLGLARDTMNQAV
-460 FFLRGKCLNTCGLN
+460 FFLKGKPLNTCGLN

-483 FFNLIKTLDIEDTLD
+483 FFNLIKTLDIEETLD
-498 HLRYGKIIFATDA
+498 HLRYSRIIFATDA

-547 RVRNKKEQ
+547 RVRNKKEH
-555 YYCFSD
+555 YFCYSD
-561 EERERAIKACGR
+561 AEREAAIKKCGK

-582 LGELNAKEF
+582 LGEIDKDDF
-591 KDFIGPE
+591 KGFIGDE
-598 MRLTPVTCVDDV
+598 IRLTPVTCADDQ

-615 IKFYMGANTPERKDY
+615 IKFYMGSNTPERKDY

>member
-1 MTGELRRLRRVSPNP
+1 
-16 SEPNFC
+16 
-22 YNRRPMAK
+22 MAK
-30 NEYGA
+30 DYG
-35 DSIKTLDPVTHI
+35 DTSIKTLDPVTHI

-74 VIDNSVDEF
+74 VIDNSIDEF
-83 VMGCGKKID
+83 VMGCGKRID
-92 VTVNYDTGETSVRDY
+92 VTVNYDTGEVSVRDY
-107 GRGIPLEKVV
+107 GRGIPLGKVV

-132 NFQFSAGMNGVGTK
+132 SFQFSAGMNGVGTK

-160 RDGAY
+160 REGEF
-165 SEAFFK
+165 SEAYFE
-171 EGRLQSKKR
+171 EGRLKSKRR
-180 GTCKTR
+180 GRQKTAER
-186 EPNGTFIR
+186 DGTFIR
-194 YRPDVTVLKNFKV
+194 YKPDVKVLKHFKV
-207 REEHVVRRMKMY
+207 REEHVLRRMKMY
-219 CYVNAGLTIN
+219 CYVNAGLTIV
-229 LNGQSICSEHGLA
+229 LNGQSICSERGLA
-242 DLIADEAQFEK
+242 DLVSDEVQFEK
-253 LYAPFHV
+253 LYTPFHV

-306 NDWDAKKKFDGD
+306 NDYDAKKKFDGD

-328 SLRIMNPVF
+328 SIRIMNPVF

-348 DIRSDLVAEMKKEI
+348 DIRAELVAEMKKAI
-362 EVALHRSPS
+362 EAELHRAPA

-379 IEETGKIRSQLNSI
+379 IEETGKIRSQLVTI
-393 KKQARERSQA
+393 KKKAREHAQA
-403 VQVRVPQLKDCK
+403 VSVRVPQLKDCK
-415 NHLKL
+415 HHLRL
-420 DKIDK
+420 DKVDR
-425 KTGKPEGE
+425 KTGQPEGAD
-433 GTMIFLT
+433 TMIFLT
-440 EGKSA
+440 EGQSA
-445 GGTLGNARDAMNQAV
+445 GGTLGNARDALNQAV
-460 FFLRGKCLNTCGLN
+460 FFLRGKPLNTFGVGKN
-474 KDVLYKNEE
+474 VLYENVE

-532 LITDGRVFIL
+532 LVTDGRVFIL

-555 YYCFSD
+555 HYCFSD
-561 EERERAIKACGR
+561 EEREAAIKKCGR

-591 KDFIGPE
+591 KDFIGPD
-598 MRLTPVTCVDDV
+598 MRLTPVTCSDDQ

-615 IKFYMGANTPERKDY
+615 IKFYMGSNTPERKGY
-630 IMDSLVCD
+630 IMDSLICD
-638 SSEF
+638 AAEF

>member
-1 MTGELRRLRRVSPNP
+1 
-16 SEPNFC
+16 
-22 YNRRPMAK
+22 MAK
-30 NEYGA
+30 DNYGA

-74 VIDNSVDEF
+74 VIDNAIDEF
-83 VMGCGKKID
+83 GQGFGKKID
-92 VTVNYDTGETSVRDY
+92 VTVNYDTGEVSVRDY

-127 KFDSD
+127 KYD
-132 NFQFSAGMNGVGTK
+132 NENYQFSAGMNGVGTK

-165 SEAFFK
+165 SEAFFR

-180 GTCKTR
+180 GTCRTR
-186 EPNGTFIR
+186 EPDGTFIR
-194 YRPDVTVLKNFKV
+194 YKPDVKVLKNFKV
-207 REEHVVRRMKMY
+207 REEHVLRRMKMY

-229 LNGQSICSEHGLA
+229 LNGQSICSDKGLS

-253 LYAPFHV
+253 LYAPFHL
-260 KTKNLEIIFTH
+260 KTKTLEIIFTH

-280 SFVNG
+280 TFVNG

-306 NDWDAKKKFDGD
+306 NDYDPKKKFDGD

-328 SLRIMNPVF
+328 SVRIMNPVF
-337 EGQTKIKFVMN
+337 EGQTKIKLVMN
-348 DIRSDLVAEMKKEI
+348 DLRADLVAQMRKEI
-362 EVALHRSPS
+362 EAVLHRAPA
-371 ETEKLIAK
+371 EADKLIAK
-379 IEETGKIRSQLNSI
+379 IEETGRIRSQLNTI

-403 VQVRVPQLKDCK
+403 VSVRVPQLKDCK
-415 NHLKL
+415 NHLRL
-420 DKIDK
+420 DKINK
-425 KTGKPEGE
+425 KTGKPEGDD
-433 GTMIFLT
+433 TMIFLT
-440 EGKSA
+440 EGQSA
-445 GGTLGNARDAMNQAV
+445 GGTLGLARDTTNQAV
-460 FFLRGKCLNTCGLN
+460 FFLKGKPLNTCGLN
-474 KDVLYKNEE
+474 KDVLYRNEE
-483 FFNLIKTLDIEDTLD
+483 FFNLIKTLDIEETLD
-498 HLRYGKIIFATDA
+498 HLRYSRIVFATDA

-532 LITDGRVFIL
+532 LVTDGRVFIL

-547 RVRNKKEQ
+547 RVRNKKEH
-555 YYCFSD
+555 YFCYTD
-561 EERERAIKACGR
+561 AEREAAIRKCGK

-582 LGELNAKEF
+582 LGEIDKDDF
-591 KDFIGPE
+591 KGFIGE
-598 MRLTPVTCVDDV
+598 GIRLTPVTCTDDV

-615 IKFYMGANTPERKDY
+615 IKFYMGNNTPERKDY

-638 SSEF
+638 STEF

>member
-1 MTGELRRLRRVSPNP
+1 
-16 SEPNFC
+16 
-22 YNRRPMAK
+22 MAK
-30 NEYGA
+30 DYG
-35 DSIKTLDPVTHI
+35 DTSIKTLDPVTHI
-47 RMRPGMYVGEPGTGA
+47 RTRPGMYVGEPGTGA

-92 VTVNYDTGETSVRDY
+92 VEVNYDTGETSVRDY
-107 GRGIPLEKVV
+107 GRGIPLGKVV

-132 NFQFSAGMNGVGTK
+132 SFQFSAGMNGVGTK
-146 AVNALSEFFEVRSF
+146 AVNALSEFFEVRSYREGEF
-160 RDGAY
+160 

-180 GTCKTR
+180 GKDK
-186 EPNGTFIR
+186 ENQHSGT
-194 YRPDVTVLKNFKV
+194 YTHYKPDVKVLKNFKV

-219 CYVNAGLTIN
+219 AYVNAGLTIR
-229 LNGQSICSEHGLA
+229 LNGQEICSDHGLA
-242 DLIADEAQFEK
+242 DLIADEVQFEK
-253 LYAPFHV
+253 LYAPFHI
-260 KTKNLEIIFTH
+260 KTKSFEIIFTH

-306 NDWDAKKKFDGD
+306 NEYDSKKKFDGD
-318 DIRDGLLGAV
+318 DIRDGLIGAV
-328 SLRIMNPVF
+328 ALKIMNPVF

-348 DIRSDLVAEMKKEI
+348 DIRSDLVKEMQKEI
-362 EVALHRSPS
+362 LSALHRSSS

-379 IEETGKIRSQLNSI
+379 IEETGKIRSQLNTI

-403 VQVRVPQLKDCK
+403 VSVRVPQLKDCK

-420 DKIDK
+420 DKINK
-425 KTGKPEGE
+425 KTGKPEGDD
-433 GTMIFLT
+433 TMIFLT
-440 EGKSA
+440 EGQSA
-445 GGTLGNARDAMNQAV
+445 GGTLGLARDTMTQAV
-460 FFLRGKCLNTCGLN
+460 FFLKGKPLNTCGLN

-483 FFNLIKTLDIEDTLD
+483 FFNLIKTLDIEETLEN
-498 HLRYGKIIFATDA
+498 LRYSKIIFATDA

-532 LITDGRVFIL
+532 LITDGRVYIL

-547 RVRNKKEQ
+547 RVRNKKEHYFCYTDQ
-555 YYCFSD
+555 
-561 EERERAIKACGR
+561 ERENAIKKCGK

-582 LGELNAKEF
+582 LGEIDKDDF
-591 KDFIGPE
+591 KGFIGKDI
-598 MRLTPVTCVDDV
+598 RLTPVTCSDDV

-615 IKFYMGANTPERKDY
+615 IKFYMGQNTPERKDY
-630 IMDSLVCD
+630 IMENLVCD
-638 SSEF
+638 SSDF

>member
-1 MTGELRRLRRVSPNP
+1 
-16 SEPNFC
+16 
-22 YNRRPMAK
+22 MAK
-30 NEYGA
+30 DYG
-35 DSIKTLDPVTHI
+35 DTSIKTLDPVTHI
-47 RMRPGMYVGEPGTGA
+47 RTRPGMYVGEPGTGA

-83 VMGCGKKID
+83 VMGKGKRID
-92 VTVNYDTGETSVRDY
+92 VNVNYDTGETSVRDY
-107 GRGIPLEKVV
+107 GRGIPLGKVV

-132 NFQFSAGMNGVGTK
+132 AFQFSAGMNGVGTK
-146 AVNALSEFFEVRSF
+146 AVNALSSFFEVRSF
-160 RDGAY
+160 RDGEF
-165 SEAFFK
+165 SEAYFE
-171 EGRLQSKKR
+171 EGRLKRQKR
-180 GTCKTR
+180 GKQKTA
-186 EPNGTFIR
+186 EKNGTFIR
-194 YRPDVTVLKNFKV
+194 YKPDVKVLKHFKV
-207 REEHVVRRMKMY
+207 REEHGLRRMKMY
-219 CYVNAGLTIN
+219 CYVNAGLTIV
-229 LNGQSICSEHGLA
+229 LNGQEICSDRGLA

-253 LYAPFHV
+253 LYAPFHIR
-260 KTKNLEIIFTH
+260 TKQFEIIFTH

-306 NDWDAKKKFDGD
+306 NEYDTKKKFDGD
-318 DIRDGLLGAV
+318 DIRDGLIGAV

-348 DIRSDLVAEMKKEI
+348 DIKADLVAEMKKEI
-362 EVALHRSPS
+362 LAALHRSS
-371 ETEKLIAK
+371 AETEKLVKK
-379 IEETGKIRSQLNSI
+379 IEETGKIRSQLNTI
-393 KKQARERSQA
+393 KKQARERTQA
-403 VQVRVPQLKDCK
+403 TSVRVPQLKDCK
-415 NHLKL
+415 NHLRL
-420 DKIDK
+420 DKIVK

-433 GTMIFLT
+433 DTMIFLT
-440 EGKSA
+440 EGQSA

-460 FFLRGKCLNTCGLN
+460 FFLRGKPLNTFGVG
-474 KDVLYKNEE
+474 KEVLYKNEE
-483 FFNLIKTLDIEDTLD
+483 FFNLIKTLDIEETLD

-511 DVDGLHIRMLLT
+511 DVDGLHIRMLLA

-532 LITDGRVFIL
+532 LITDGRVYIL

-555 YYCFSD
+555 HYCFSD
-561 EERERAIKACGR
+561 EEREEAIKKCGR

-591 KDFIGPE
+591 KDFIGPN
-598 MRLTPVTCVDDV
+598 MRLTPVTCSDDI

-638 SSEF
+638 AAEF

>member
-1 MTGELRRLRRVSPNP
+1 
-16 SEPNFC
+16 
-22 YNRRPMAK
+22 MAK
-30 NEYGA
+30 DYG
-35 DSIKTLDPVTHI
+35 DTSIKTLDPVTHI
-47 RMRPGMYVGEPGTGA
+47 RTRPGMYVGEPGTGA

-83 VMGCGKKID
+83 VMGAGKKID

-107 GRGIPLEKVV
+107 GRGIPLGKVV

-132 NFQFSAGMNGVGTK
+132 SFQFSAGMNGVGTK
-146 AVNALSEFFEVRSF
+146 AVNALSEFFEVRSYREGEF
-160 RDGAY
+160 

-180 GTCKTR
+180 GKDK
-186 EPNGTFIR
+186 ENQHSGTFIH
-194 YRPDVTVLKNFKV
+194 YKPDVKVLKNFKV

-219 CYVNAGLTIN
+219 AYVNAGLTIR
-229 LNGQSICSEHGLA
+229 LNGQEICSDHGLA

-253 LYAPFHV
+253 LYSPFHI

-306 NDWDAKKKFDGD
+306 NEYDSKKKFDGD
-318 DIRDGLLGAV
+318 DIRDGLIGAV

-348 DIRSDLVAEMKKEI
+348 DIRAELVKEMQKEI
-362 EVALHRSPS
+362 LSALHRSS
-371 ETEKLIAK
+371 AETDKLIAK
-379 IEETGKIRSQLNSI
+379 IEETGKIRSQLNTI

-403 VQVRVPQLKDCK
+403 VSVRVPQLKDCK

-420 DKIDK
+420 DKINK

-433 GTMIFLT
+433 ETMVFLT
-440 EGKSA
+440 EGLSA
-445 GGTLGNARDAMNQAV
+445 GGTLGQARDAMNQAV

-483 FFNLIKTLDIEDTLD
+483 FFNLIKTLDIEETLD

-555 YYCFSD
+555 YYCFTD
-561 EERERAIKACGR
+561 EEREKAIAKCGR

-591 KDFIGPE
+591 KDFIGPD
-598 MRLTPVTCVDDV
+598 MRLTPVTCSDDI

-615 IKFYMGANTPERKDY
+615 IKFYMGQNTEERKGY
-630 IMDSLVCD
+630 IMESLVCD
-638 SSEF
+638 AQEF